1 MFGATEQLPL
11 QAYQLGASMLPDED
25 EKQTTPVRYA
35 RLVDHNGYLIEV
47 VQSDKEHKLQGAP
60 PSRIILYVEDLD
72 ESVAFYTAVLG
83 MTLFR
88 KRSNVNS
95 IPKDASMVAHVVR

>member
-1 MFGATEQLPL
+1 MPSTREI
-11 QAYQLGASMLPDED
+11 Y
-25 EKQTTPVRYA
+25 
-35 RLVDHNGYLIEV
+35 GYPESDWKLFRELREV
-47 VQSDKEHKLQGAP
+47 ALLLKEHKLQGAP